1 MVHQAHWPI
10 PEPHDA
16 ATVDL
21 ADGGRILLRRH
32 GNPDG
37 PRLVLSHGSSFSAD
51 AYFPFWSLLLPRFDL
66 IVYDLR
72 NHGRNPLGDLAGH
85 HMPMMVW
92 DNLRVVRAIDRHF
105 GEKPKIGIY
114 HSVSAAVAVFQA
126 VEESSFAGLVLF
138 DPPVCPPGL
147 PGARQERIQAMGPR
161 MAERAKVRQAF
172 FEQWEELADSFRRSR
187 AFERMPSGGIELL
200 ARTTLRSRS
209 GEEGFELCCPPEYEA
224 KLFEQLYKW
233 AVAID
238 LSKLGF
244 PIKVIGG
251 DPLVPSS
258 FLPTV
263 DPDFVLRVDYDFVPE
278 TTHLLQL
285 EDPVSCVA
293 LMLDFLAENA
303 LT

>member
-1 MVHQAHWPI
+1 MVHEAHWPI

-105 GEKPKIGIY
+105 GEKPKIGR
-114 HSVSAAVAVFQA
+114 SSARLACQACCGDLEIVARQGQTRIGRGRNAAPANTRRDLPLRIRRCGRLPSRRGEQLRRARAVA
-126 VEESSFAGLVLF
+126 
-138 DPPVCPPGL
+138 
-147 PGARQERIQAMGPR
+147 
-161 MAERAKVRQAF
+161 
-172 FEQWEELADSFRRSR
+172 
-187 AFERMPSGGIELL
+187 
-200 ARTTLRSRS
+200 
-209 GEEGFELCCPPEYEA
+209 
-224 KLFEQLYKW
+224 
-233 AVAID
+233 
-238 LSKLGF
+238 
-244 PIKVIGG
+244 
-251 DPLVPSS
+251 
-258 FLPTV
+258 
-263 DPDFVLRVDYDFVPE
+263 
-278 TTHLLQL
+278 
-285 EDPVSCVA
+285 
-293 LMLDFLAENA
+293 
-303 LT
+303 